1 VLGGPKDHLHLGGFC
16 RTLVGVSSSGAI
28 ATAVDTANNRQE
40 LAATRQRFK
49 KTRTDVLLRVQILF
63 LAVLSGVMLVALV
76 HLAGQVSAPATP
88 SSQPQPRGFV
98 WGGETFV
105 DLKSFARWLRARGYS
120 YETWAQNHRRRA
132 GLPLL
137 PSQQP
142 AQAQEGTPGWLGVV
156 VGAGAIAF
164 VLCCFVIVWRR
175 RRSWGRISGARL
187 AGVSWAERAH
197 FEADWWRAAAGEF
210 RGITQ
215 TVAVAAS
222 RAAHATVRRVSSE
235 RGKLLEFRV
244 DWTRLLRRGA
254 YALRVVRHRANPS
267 QGDAFWYVAATLLAI
282 AMGVV
287 AVRLG

>member
-1 VLGGPKDHLHLGGFC
+1 
-16 RTLVGVSSSGAI
+16 VGVSSTGAI
-28 ATAVDTANNRQE
+28 ATAVDTANNRRE

-49 KTRTDVLLRVQILF
+49 KTRTDVLVRVQILF

-76 HLAGQVSAPATP
+76 HLAGQLSTPATP
-88 SSQPQPRGFV
+88 SSQSQPRGFV

-105 DLKSFARWLRARGYS
+105 DLKSFATWLRARGYS

-137 PSQQP
+137 PSQEP
-142 AQAQEGTPGWLGVV
+142 AKAQEGTPSWLGVV

-175 RRSWGRISGARL
+175 RRSWGRLSGARL
-187 AGVSWAERAH
+187 ARASWAERAH
-197 FEADWWRAAAGEF
+197 FEADWWRAAAGEL
-210 RGITQ
+210 RRITH
-215 TVAVAAS
+215 TVAVAGS
-222 RAAHATVRRVSSE
+222 GAAHATVRRISSE
-235 RGKLLEFRV
+235 RGELLEFHV
-244 DWTRLLRRGA
+244 DWTRLLQRSA
-254 YALRVVRHRANPS
+254 YALRVIRHRANPS
-267 QGDAFWYVAATLLAI
+267 QGDAFWYVAATVLAI

>member
-1 VLGGPKDHLHLGGFC
+1 LHLEGFC
-16 RTLVGVSSSGAI
+16 RTLVWVSSTGAI
-28 ATAVDTANNRQE
+28 ETAVDAANNKRE

-76 HLAGQVSAPATP
+76 HLADQLSTPATP

-105 DLKSFARWLRARGYS
+105 DLKSFATWLRARGYS

-142 AQAQEGTPGWLGVV
+142 AKAEEGTPGWLGGV
-156 VGAGAIAF
+156 VGTGAIAF
-164 VLCCFVIVWRR
+164 VFCCFVIVWRR
-175 RRSWGRISGARL
+175 RRSWGRLSGARL
-187 AGVSWAERAH
+187 ASASWVERAH
-197 FEADWWRAAAGEF
+197 FEADWWRAAAGEL
-210 RGITQ
+210 RRIAQ
-215 TVAVAAS
+215 TVAVAGS
-222 RAAHATVRRVSSE
+222 RAARATVRRISSE
-235 RGKLLEFRV
+235 RGELLELHV
-244 DWTRLLRRGA
+244 DWARLLERGA
-254 YALRVVRHRANPS
+254 YALRAIRHRANPS

>member
-1 VLGGPKDHLHLGGFC
+1 
-16 RTLVGVSSSGAI
+16 
-28 ATAVDTANNRQE
+28 VDTAHDRRE
-40 LAATRQRFK
+40 LAATRQRLK

-63 LAVLSGVMLVALV
+63 LIVLSGVMLVALV
-76 HLAGQVSAPATP
+76 HLAGQLSTPVTP

-105 DLKSFARWLRARGYS
+105 DLKSFATWLRARGYS
-120 YETWAQNHRRRA
+120 YETWAQNHRLRA

-142 AQAQEGTPGWLGVV
+142 ATAQEGTPGWLGVA
-156 VGAGAIAF
+156 VGTGAIAF

-175 RRSWGRISGARL
+175 RRSWGRLGGAL
-187 AGVSWAERAH
+187 HASASWAERAH
-197 FEADWWRAAAGEF
+197 FEVDWWRAEAEEL
-210 RGITQ
+210 RRITH
-215 TVAVAAS
+215 TVAVAGS
-222 RAAHATVRRVSSE
+222 GAAHATVRRISAE
-235 RGKLLEFRV
+235 RGELLELHV

-254 YALRVVRHRANPS
+254 YALRVIRHRANPS

>member
-1 VLGGPKDHLHLGGFC
+1 
-16 RTLVGVSSSGAI
+16 VGVSSTGAI
-28 ATAVDTANNRQE
+28 TTAVDTANNRRE

-49 KTRTDVLLRVQILF
+49 KTRTDVLVRVQILF

-76 HLAGQVSAPATP
+76 HLGGQLSTPTTP
-88 SSQPQPRGFV
+88 SSQSQPRGFV

-105 DLKSFARWLRARGYS
+105 DLKSFATWLRARGYS

-142 AQAQEGTPGWLGVV
+142 AKAQDGTPGWLGAV

-164 VLCCFVIVWRR
+164 VLCCLVIVWRR
-175 RRSWGRISGARL
+175 RRSWGRLGGARL
-187 AGVSWAERAH
+187 GSTSWAERAH
-197 FEADWWRAAAGEF
+197 LEADWWRAAAGEV
-210 RGITQ
+210 RRITH
-215 TVAVAAS
+215 TVAVAGS
-222 RAAHATVRRVSSE
+222 GAAHTTVRRILSE
-235 RGKLLEFRV
+235 RGELLEFRV
-244 DWTRLLRRGA
+244 DWAHLVGRAA
-254 YALRVVRHRANPS
+254 YALRVIRHRANPS
-267 QGDAFWYVAATLLAI
+267 QGDAFWYVTATVLAI

>member
-1 VLGGPKDHLHLGGFC
+1 
-16 RTLVGVSSSGAI
+16 VGVSSTGAI
-28 ATAVDTANNRQE
+28 ATAVDTANNRRE

-49 KTRTDVLLRVQILF
+49 KTRTDVLVRVQILF

-76 HLAGQVSAPATP
+76 HLGGQLSTPATP
-88 SSQPQPRGFV
+88 SSQSQPRGFV

-105 DLKSFARWLRARGYS
+105 DLKSFATWLRARGYS

-142 AQAQEGTPGWLGVV
+142 AKAQDGTPGWLGVA
-156 VGAGAIAF
+156 VGAGGIAF
-164 VLCCFVIVWRR
+164 VLCCLVIVWRR
-175 RRSWGRISGARL
+175 RRSWGRLGGAQL
-187 AGVSWAERAH
+187 GSASWAERAH
-197 FEADWWRAAAGEF
+197 FEADWWRAAAEEL
-210 RGITQ
+210 RRITH
-215 TVAVAAS
+215 TVAVAGS
-222 RAAHATVRRVSSE
+222 GAARATVRRISSK
-235 RGKLLEFRV
+235 RGELPGLHV
-244 DWTRLLRRGA
+244 DWTRLLHRSA
-254 YALRVVRHRANPS
+254 YALRVIRHRANPS

>member
-1 VLGGPKDHLHLGGFC
+1 
-16 RTLVGVSSSGAI
+16 VSSSGAI
-28 ATAVDTANNRQE
+28 ATAVDTANNRRE
-40 LAATRQRFK
+40 LPATRQRFK
-49 KTRTDVLLRVQILF
+49 KTRTDVLFRVQILF
-63 LAVLSGVMLVALV
+63 LTVLSGVMLVALV
-76 HLAGQVSAPATP
+76 HLAGQLSTPATP
-88 SSQPQPRGFV
+88 SQTQPRGFV

-105 DLKSFARWLRARGYS
+105 DLKSFATWLRARGYS

-142 AQAQEGTPGWLGVV
+142 ANAQERTPGWLGVV

-175 RRSWGRISGARL
+175 RRSWARLSGARI
-187 AGVSWAERAH
+187 ASASWAERAH
-197 FEADWWRAAAGEF
+197 LEADWWRAAAGEL
-210 RGITQ
+210 RRIAQ
-215 TVAVAAS
+215 TVAVAGS
-222 RAAHATVRRVSSE
+222 RAHATVRRISSE
-235 RGKLLEFRV
+235 RGELFEFHV
-244 DWTRLLRRGA
+244 EWTRLLQRGA
-254 YALRVVRHRANPS
+254 YALRVIRYRANPS